1 MEESWIQVNMCA
13 RHLRARE
20 ATSSESESRGTS
32 PPPAT
37 LPAATA
43 PSSLWLANCRRAEEE
58 EDEADEDDLAAAAA
72 GRWSCSGEVVNIP
85 DEAAEGRPFGNE
97 IQSA

>member
-1 MEESWIQVNMCA
+1 MCA

-20 ATSSESESRGTS
+20 ATSSESESRGAS

-43 PSSLWLANCRRAEEE
+43 PSSLWLANCKRAEEE
-58 EDEADEDDLAAAAA
+58 EDEADEDDLAAAA

-85 DEAAEGRPFGNE
+85 DEAAEGRPFGNG